1 VLLVLTGGGTTPAA
15 VSAHVTVA
23 GEFAIPLAMTL
34 PSIPTRL
41 TVYVALLSELTRT
54 PNEPATGAGD
64 GLCDVEAEGELVRDE
79 LAVGEGDFAELP
91 GRLQAA
97 ENRASVASAAAH
109 RVLSIIKRQR
119 HFALRVTFP
128 VRSCT

>member
-1 VLLVLTGGGTTPAA
+1 MPAA
-15 VSAHVTVA
+15 TSAHVTVP
-23 GEFAIPLAMTL
+23 GVLAIALAMTL

-41 TVYVALLSELTRT
+41 TVYVAPLSELTST

-64 GLCDVEAEGELVRDE
+64 GLCDVDGELVRDE
-79 LAVGEGDFAELP
+79 LAAGEGDFAVLP
-91 GRLQAA
+91 GRLQAVA
-97 ENRASVASAAAH
+97 NRPSVASAAAL
-109 RVLSIIKRQR
+109 RILSIIKRQR